1 MCHLATSFE
10 KGLEHLTL
18 HYAPNTP
25 WQKKFVIWRGRA
37 QNVWRRC
44 TWYIPTLKTRSEK
57 LSSQIF
63 YPRKGYNT
71 LEQFTTK
78 HQKKLSLEG
87 WALLKDVAALGG
99 PFSNSNNPF
108 NGWLLNGWLIMV
120 FWLTWWLIEAW
131 DEPFQN
137 QKLLHQVLQ
146 SVPSDFSLR
155 QIQMYLRALPS
166 SPPPPNTRSLFFLPL
181 LLMRSVFEASQ
192 TSL

>member
-1 MCHLATSFE
+1 
-10 KGLEHLTL
+10 
-18 HYAPNTP
+18 
-25 WQKKFVIWRGRA
+25 
-37 QNVWRRC
+37 
-44 TWYIPTLKTRSEK
+44 
-57 LSSQIF
+57 
-63 YPRKGYNT
+63 
-71 LEQFTTK
+71 
-78 HQKKLSLEG
+78 
-87 WALLKDVAALGG
+87 
-99 PFSNSNNPF
+99 
-108 NGWLLNGWLIMV
+108 
-120 FWLTWWLIEAW
+120 LTWWLIEAW